1 MRCDSTTILSE
12 KETIVM
18 KIKNKKI
25 CFLDILYFKKK
36 DMNNLK
42 KKKKNSKNF
51 LISKKNNFKKI
62 LNTDNILILIL

>member
-42 KKKKNSKNF
+42 KKKKF
-51 LISKKNNFKKI
+51 LKIS
-62 LNTDNILILIL
+62 

>member
-1 MRCDSTTILSE
+1 MWYSSMTMSTA

-42 KKKKNSKNF
+42 KKK
-51 LISKKNNFKKI
+51 I
-62 LNTDNILILIL
+62 